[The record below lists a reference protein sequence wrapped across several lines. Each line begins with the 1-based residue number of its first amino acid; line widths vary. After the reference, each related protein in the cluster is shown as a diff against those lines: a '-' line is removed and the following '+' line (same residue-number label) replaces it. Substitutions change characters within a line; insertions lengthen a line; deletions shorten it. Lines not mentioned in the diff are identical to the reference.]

1 MERKLDLSVIVP
13 VYRVEAYLPRCIDS
27 ILAQQV
33 PDMEVLLVDDG
44 SPDGCGAI
52 CDEYASRDSRVQVIH
67 QENGGLSSARN
78 AGLDAARGEFVT
90 FVDSDDYLAPGAY
103 EAMLAL
109 AREQGAQLV
118 CGGRYDVDEDTGEI
132 TPGLCPEKTELLTG
146 RELVGRI
153 FLWDGCDSSACDK
166 LYRRELFD
174 GIRYP
179 VGRVCEDV
187 PVTYRVV
194 LRAEKVLAW
203 NGRFYHYCHR
213 SGSISQSDFSPK
225 SLHFSQNTQ
234 GIYRDIQENWP
245 ELEPQAEYL
254 RVWSL
259 THLLL
264 LLDSAD
270 AKTRR
275 TYAQQAKQARQE
287 LRRHTCFALRSPYLS
302 RKERLRQLLLE
313 GNLYWLT
320 RLARKK

>member
-33 PDMEVLLVDDG
+33 PDMEVLLVEDG

-52 CDEYASRDSRVQVIH
+52 CDGYAARDRRVRVIH
-67 QENGGLSSARN
+67 KENGGLSSARN

-103 EAMLAL
+103 EAMLDL

-118 CGGRYDVDEDTGEI
+118 CGGRYDVDEDTGTI
-132 TPGLCPEKTELLTG
+132 TPGLCPEKTERLTG
-146 RELVGRI
+146 QALVGRI

-166 LYRRELFD
+166 LYRRELFE

-187 PVTYRVV
+187 PVTYRVA
-194 LRAEKVLAW
+194 LRAERAAMW
-203 NGRFYHYCHR
+203 SGRYYHYCHR
-213 SGSISQSDFSPK
+213 SGSITQEGFSEK
-225 SLHFSQNTQ
+225 TLHFSQNTQ
-234 GIYRDIQENWP
+234 AIYRDIRENWP
-245 ELEPQAEYL
+245 ELAPQAEYL

-264 LLDSAD
+264 LLDAAD

-275 TYAQQAKQARQE
+275 TYAAQAKQARQA
-287 LRRHTCFALRSPYLS
+287 LRRHTRFALKSPWLS

-313 GNLYWLT
+313 GNLY
-320 RLARKK
+320 RLARMVRKF